1 MTKNLP
7 VRHLNVLG
15 KVERNLRR
23 MSALGRAWALCR
35 ANSESRLSAILILP
49 DQQLLATATETARKL
64 AMKVPAALQA
74 CKRLMGRSTREQ
86 LERAVKLENEEFAA
100 RVRSAE
106 AKEACTALLEKRPP
120 NFTRANENEKPKARV
135 A

>member
-1 MTKNLP
+1 MRKNLP

-35 ANSESRLSAILILP
+35 ANSESRLSAILVLP

-64 AMKVPAALQA
+64 AMKLPAGLQA

-86 LERAVKLENEEFAA
+86 LERAVKLENEEFRCA
-100 RVRSAE
+100 RPLCRG
-106 AKEACTALLEKRPP
+106 
-120 NFTRANENEKPKARV
+120 
-135 A
+135 